1 MTNRLIHTLLVYFDL
16 RSWNRVIPEIGVV
29 MPKICPVMKSHNG
42 FCFTAVISRRQI
54 EFLR

>member
-1 MTNRLIHTLLVYFDL
+1 LLVYFDL